1 MRMRLRRTSEGV
13 MAVFS
18 SDTKELKC
26 GLKVSVR
33 SFG

>member
-1 MRMRLRRTSEGV
+1 MRMRLRKTSEGV
-13 MAVFS
+13 MAVF